1 MPKPTGDSRAIKTYA
16 KLDNERRALEDKLKK
31 VKAKIEAAEPRVM
44 DFFQKMGLDR
54 LTVSGVTVYV
64 QRQLWAGREDD
75 VTHEQA
81 AAALKKAK
89 LGEYAAPRVNTQSL
103 SAYLRELDEA
113 GTEMPKALK
122 GIIKVSEVFKVRTRK
137 G

>member
-1 MPKPTGDSRAIKTYA
+1 MPEPTGDSRAIKVYA
-16 KLDNERRALEDKLKK
+16 KLDNERRACEDRLKK
-31 VKAKIEAAEPRVM
+31 VKSKIEEVEPRVM
-44 DFFQKMGLDR
+44 DFFQKLGLDR

-64 QRQLWAGREDD
+64 QRQLWAGREED

-89 LGEYAAPRVNTQSL
+89 LGEYASPRVNTQSL
-103 SAYLRELDEA
+103 SAYMRELDEA
-113 GTEMPKALK
+113 GEDMPAALK
-122 GIIKVSEVFKVRTRK
+122 GIIKLSEVFKVRTRK